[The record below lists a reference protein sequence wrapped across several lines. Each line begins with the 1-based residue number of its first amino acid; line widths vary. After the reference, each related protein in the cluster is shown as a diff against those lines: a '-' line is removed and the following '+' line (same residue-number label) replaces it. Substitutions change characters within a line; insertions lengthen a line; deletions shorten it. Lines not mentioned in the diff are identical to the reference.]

1 LTDKK
6 IFLIR
11 HGETDWNREKI
22 WQGLRGPGLNTN
34 GREQIKSAA
43 LKLKD
48 ANIMKLYSS
57 DIRRAVETSQI
68 ISKFLDLDFVTE
80 PAFRERDMGDYT
92 GLPES
97 EVLKRNPGL
106 EFQHGFLGSNDLPSV
121 EKWGSFVNRVIGGLR
136 DIISGIEGNTAIV
149 THGGVIYIALAYFDK
164 TKVLPV
170 VPNGNVSV
178 VRVKPD
184 IFVETVYL

>member
-121 EKWGSFVNRVIGGLR
+121 EKWGSFVNRVIGGLQ

-184 IFVETVYL
+184 IFVETVHL

>member
-1 LTDKK
+1 MTDKK
-6 IFLIR
+6 IFLVR
-11 HGETDWNREKI
+11 HGETDWNRQKV
-22 WQGLRGPGLNTN
+22 WQGQRGPGLNMN
-34 GREQIKSAA
+34 GRSQVENTA
-43 LKLKD
+43 LKLKSAD
-48 ANIMKLYSS
+48 ITELYSS
-57 DIRRAVETSQI
+57 DVRRAIETSQI
-68 ISKFLDLDFVTE
+68 ISRSLGLDFITE

-106 EFQHGFLGSNDLPSV
+106 EFQHGFLGSNDLPTV
-121 EKWGSFVNRVIGGLR
+121 EKWDMFVNRVLDGLQ
-136 DIISGIEGNTAIV
+136 DIISRTEGNTAIV

-170 VPNGNVSV
+170 VPNGNISV

-184 IFVETVYL
+184 VFVETVYL

>member
-1 LTDKK
+1 MTDKK

-22 WQGLRGPGLNTN
+22 WQGHRGPGLNTN

-48 ANIMKLYSS
+48 ANITKFYSS

-68 ISKFLDLDFVTE
+68 ISDFLDLDFVTE

-121 EKWGSFVNRVIGGLR
+121 EKWDSFVNRVTGGLQN
-136 DIISGIEGNTAIV
+136 IMSVIEGNTAIV

-164 TKVLPV
+164 TKILPV

-178 VRVKPD
+178 VRVKPN
-184 IFVETVYL
+184 ILVETVYL

>member
-1 LTDKK
+1 MTDKK

>member
-121 EKWGSFVNRVIGGLR
+121 EKWGSFVNRVIGGLQ
-136 DIISGIEGNTAIV
+136 DIISGTEGNTAIV

>member
-1 LTDKK
+1 MTDKK

-121 EKWGSFVNRVIGGLR
+121 EKWGSFVNRVIGGLQ

>member
-121 EKWGSFVNRVIGGLR
+121 EKWGSFVNRVIGGLQ

>member
-1 LTDKK
+1 MTDKK

-121 EKWGSFVNRVIGGLR
+121 EKWGSFVNRVIGGLQ

-184 IFVETVYL
+184 IFVETVHL